1 MEGMKQFFLN
11 LGAYAGPI
19 IILLA
24 EILIAGILLGCFA
37 LLSRKRKEKRREWEG
52 EHLYYTAIPRAAGG
66 ACPNQAGRFLP
77 DIHYR

>member
-37 LLSRKRKEKRREWEG
+37 LLSRKRKEKRNNLSES
-52 EHLYYTAIPRAAGG
+52 
-66 ACPNQAGRFLP
+66 
-77 DIHYR
+77 

>member
-1 MEGMKQFFLN
+1 MEGLKQFFLN

-37 LLSRKRKEKRREWEG
+37 LLSRKRKEKRMGGRASL
-52 EHLYYTAIPRAAGG
+52 LYSDLPRAAGG
-66 ACPNQAGRFLP
+66 TCPNQAGRFLP

>member
-52 EHLYYTAIPRAAGG
+52 EHLPRAAGG

>member
-1 MEGMKQFFLN
+1 MEGLKQFFLN

-37 LLSRKRKEKRREWEG
+37 LLSRKRKEREENGRASVFTIQRSPKGSRR
-52 EHLYYTAIPRAAGG
+52 YMS
-66 ACPNQAGRFLP
+66 
-77 DIHYR
+77 